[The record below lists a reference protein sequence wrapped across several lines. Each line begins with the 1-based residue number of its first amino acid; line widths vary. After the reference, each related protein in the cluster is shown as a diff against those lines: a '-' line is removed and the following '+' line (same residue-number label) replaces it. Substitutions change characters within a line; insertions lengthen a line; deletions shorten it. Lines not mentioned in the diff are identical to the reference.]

1 MMSVVV
7 NTCGNKLERFAH
19 RNHIYAFLQKKV
31 FQKYVNFIYFHKVGR
46 LIQYTKHFCIFHRLS
61 QTGVI
66 CLAVNYPI
74 TAEPGRSQL
83 ILIYTG
89 RFTFAI
95 TLLKTF

>member
-1 MMSVVV
+1 MLTLSAFI
-7 NTCGNKLERFAH
+7 KLED
-19 RNHIYAFLQKKV
+19 
-31 FQKYVNFIYFHKVGR
+31 VGR
-46 LIQYTKHFCIFHRLS
+46 LIRYTKHFCIFHRLT